1 MSTTVGQCN
10 SRMSIEAVE
19 KWRCRWCGKA
29 RKGQFVNYKAERCVE
44 NAKLKEFS
52 QEFIGNFN

>member
-52 QEFIGNFN
+52 QEFI